1 MSEESK
7 NQSAWLELF
16 VKHDILNK
24 INKHDFFCI
33 TSKQINLYRESRLMT
48 KFDNS
53 SQLPKLLSDEK
64 IAILPTSRGSYMLG
78 RFKIFHNF
86 EQPPNQVFHY
96 PFHNSFES
104 LDFNNIKSESVAI
117 SCAYVSKILEH
128 FIGEELTP
136 TASGRMSSNVFDFV
150 VNSHNS
156 KTHTIEVN
164 KAQIEIDAGFEGETS
179 FVLIEAKNYISDDF
193 IIRQLYYPF
202 RRWNDVISKKTR
214 NVYLTYSN
222 GIFELREYQFTNIKD
237 YNSIHLIKCERYS
250 IYHVQINIQTILNLI
265 KTTQLDLEPN
275 DAPFPQADSFERV
288 VNLCELLNSN
298 EILSKIEITE
308 NFGLT
313 SRQTDYYLN
322 ACKYLG
328 LAELSNIDGQACGYL
343 TEKGKKIFNND
354 INARRLDLI
363 QIILAKRV
371 FNQSLE
377 LYINNA
383 ELPTKNI
390 IVEIMHKSNLNNV
403 KTDSMFE
410 RRSSTVLGW
419 INWIVSQIEE

>member
-16 VKHDILNK
+16 VEHDILNQV
-24 INKHDFFCI
+24 NKHDFFRI
-33 TSKQINLYRESRLMT
+33 TSTQINSYRESRLMT

-53 SQLPKLLSDEK
+53 SQLPKVLSDAK

-78 RFKIFHNF
+78 KFNIFHNF
-86 EQPPNQVFHY
+86 EQLPNQVFHY

-104 LDFNNIKSESVAI
+104 LDFNNINSESVAI

-128 FIGEELTP
+128 FVGEELTP
-136 TASGRMSSNVFDFV
+136 TASGRMSSSVFDFL
-150 VNSHNS
+150 VNSQSS
-156 KTHTIEVN
+156 KPYKIEVN
-164 KAQIEIDAGFEGETS
+164 KAQIEIDAGFECETS

-193 IIRQLYYPF
+193 VIRQLYYPF
-202 RRWNDVISKKTR
+202 RRWNGVISKKIR
-214 NVYLTYSN
+214 NIYLTYSN

-237 YNSIHLIKCERYS
+237 YNSIHLIKSERYS
-250 IYHVQINIQTILNLI
+250 IYHIEINTQTILNFI
-265 KTTQLDLEPN
+265 RTTQFDSEPS
-275 DAPFPQADSFERV
+275 DVPFPQADSFERV

-298 EILSKIEITE
+298 EVLSKIEITE

-328 LAELSNIDGQACGYL
+328 LAELGIVNGQACGYL

-363 QIILAKRV
+363 QIIVAKQV
-371 FNQSLE
+371 FSRSLE

-383 ELPTKNI
+383 ALPTKNI
-390 IVEIMHKSNLNNV
+390 IVEIMRKSNLNNV
-403 KTDSMFE
+403 NTDSMFE

-419 INWIVSQIEE
+419 INWIASQIEE